1 MWFGVDPIMDTK
13 KPYVSKRLDV
23 VLKYENYS
31 KLYSEHNWEDFDNN
45 LMSTRIIHFDN
56 ESNVNMNSKDHKKN
70 SHGLDL
76 DLLTIL
82 Y

>member
-31 KLYSEHNWEDFDNN
+31 KLYSEHNWGDFDNN
-45 LMSTRIIHFDN
+45 LMSMRIIHFDN
-56 ESNVNMNSKDHKKN
+56 ESNVNMNSKDHKK
-70 SHGLDL
+70 SGHGLDL
-76 DLLTIL
+76 YLLTIL